1 MTNVFLLSLLILA
14 YNGVLLLM
22 LVFIVIVV
30 YLFLSRKQLLKKI
43 QDLEQNLTQE
53 QQKQSMLIQQ
63 NQAHGADKTIQH
75 LKHLQNTNQALRE
88 NNILKMYVDST
99 VLQYMICCDLEQSI
113 FSNETIEATVVFIDI
128 CCFTA
133 LAENEPPNVVVQILN
148 KYFDLIVQEVDKHQ
162 GYIDKFIGDAVMA
175 VFKGDAHAI
184 RAVKS
189 ALAVVEQICSIRHEQ
204 YLDIPQRPNVC
215 IGINSGEMILGNIG
229 SHSLKRLDH
238 TVIGDVVN
246 TAQRIQ
252 SNGGG
257 GEVWVG
263 ENTYQLIKQAFV
275 CQDKGDILVKNKAL
289 SVKVYQVIE

>member
-1 MTNVFLLSLLILA
+1 MTNMFLLSLLILT
-14 YNGVLLLM
+14 YNGVFLLM
-22 LVFIVIVV
+22 LVFIAIVV

-43 QDLEQNLTQE
+43 QDLEQSLTQE

-63 NQAHGADKTIQH
+63 NQASSADKTIQY
-75 LKHLQNTNQALRE
+75 LNNLQTTNQALRE

-113 FSNETIEATVVFIDI
+113 FSNETIEASVVFIDI

-133 LAENEPPNVVVQILN
+133 LTEKEPPDLVVKILN
-148 KYFDLIVQEVDKHQ
+148 KYFDLIVKEIDHSK

-175 VFKGDAHAI
+175 VFRGDAHATH
-184 RAVKS
+184 AVE
-189 ALAVVEQICSIRHEQ
+189 AGLAIAKQICSIQHEQ
-204 YLDIPQRPNVC
+204 HTDIPQRPNVC

-252 SNGGG
+252 ASGGG
-257 GEVWVG
+257 GEVWIG
-263 ENTYQLIKQAFV
+263 ENTYQMIKQTFA
-275 CQDKGDILVKNKAL
+275 CQHRGDIMVKNKAL
-289 SVKVYQVIE
+289 PVKIYQVIE